1 MAQIVK
7 SSEYGINSISWYTF
21 LFSFK
26 YIYSLVWSL
35 IDMQN
40 AGSSMALEIIQCIQI
55 FNLPVKKEWLKEVK
69 WHAY

>member
-7 SSEYGINSISWYTF
+7 SSEYGT

-40 AGSSMALEIIQCIQI
+40 AG
-55 FNLPVKKEWLKEVK
+55 F
-69 WHAY
+69 

>member
-7 SSEYGINSISWYTF
+7 SSEYGVNSISWYTF
-21 LFSFK
+21 LLSFK

-40 AGSSMALEIIQCIQI
+40 AGS
-55 FNLPVKKEWLKEVK
+55 
-69 WHAY
+69 